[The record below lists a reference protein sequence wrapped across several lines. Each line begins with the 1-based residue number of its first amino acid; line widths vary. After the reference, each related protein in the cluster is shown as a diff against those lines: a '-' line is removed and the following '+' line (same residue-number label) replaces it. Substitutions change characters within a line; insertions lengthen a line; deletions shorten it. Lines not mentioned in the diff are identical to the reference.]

1 MASREGRAVTNI
13 LDKIFHRPE
22 AGKVGETGEHGE
34 LGSNAAGAK
43 AAETKSTPAAPP
55 AVPAAPGAVGEQ
67 GEHGELGTNSPAAA
81 GAPVVEVPA
90 VTNGK
95 AAPNAEEIHA
105 QIAGSLVL
113 AGYSPARALEL
124 ATNAMEAANKS

>member
-1 MASREGRAVTNI
+1 MTNI

-43 AAETKSTPAAPP
+43 AGEAKSGDKPADPKVPAA
-55 AVPAAPGAVGEQ
+55 AAPGAVGEQ
-67 GEHGELGTNSPAAA
+67 GEHGELGTNSPAATA
-81 GAPVVEVPA
+81 GAPVVEVPPA
-90 VTNGK
+90 AGAK
-95 AAPNAEEIHA
+95 AAPNAEEIRA

-113 AGYSPARALEL
+113 AGYSETRALEL